1 MARTKSAP
9 LHCLDQDPRELV
21 ATTRCGRVRVEVYKN
36 ADKEMT
42 QHFDGNTMWRRGVMQ
57 VDISA
62 RLFEKGNQKRLA
74 SVLLHEFV
82 HVVEYCNSHEFLSP
96 ATNEHNCTELAQAM
110 EEGLGDLFGNSTGLR
125 FAAGWVEVQPKS
137 KKKKKATR

>member
-1 MARTKSAP
+1 M
-9 LHCLDQDPRELV
+9 
-21 ATTRCGRVRVEVYKN
+21 RVEVYKN

-96 ATNEHNCTELAQAM
+96 VTNEQNCTELAQAM
-110 EEGLGDLFGNSTGLR
+110 EDGLGDLFSNCAGLQ
-125 FAAGWVEVQPKS
+125 FAAGWAGMRPVAE
-137 KKKKKATR
+137 KKRKKVAR